1 MPSRHRP
8 ADPREGSVRATGRF
22 ALCAALLATSCASDS
37 MLGTRIPPHSALDRI
52 WRDYAGLAPK
62 RALAIA
68 GDPNRHWVGAA
79 AGGAEAQADASDR
92 ALEECRRKRAQRRM
106 QAPCLLYAVGDDIL
120 WLSR

>member
-1 MPSRHRP
+1 MRLRRRP
-8 ADPREGSVRATGRF
+8 ADARQDLAMTTVRF
-22 ALCAALLATSCASDS
+22 VICAALLATSCASES
-37 MLGTRIPPHSALDRI
+37 ILGTRIPPHRKLDRI
-52 WRDYAGLAPK
+52 WRQYSELAPK

-92 ALEECRRKRAQRRM
+92 ALEECRRKRLERRM
-106 QAPCLLYAVGDDIL
+106 LAPCRLSAAGDEIL

>member
-1 MPSRHRP
+1 MPLRRRP
-8 ADPREGSVRATGRF
+8 ANARQGVVAATARIVI
-22 ALCAALLATSCASDS
+22 CAALLATSCASES
-37 MLGTRIPPHSALDRI
+37 ILGTRIPPHRKLDRI
-52 WRDYAGLAPK
+52 WRQYSELAPK

-92 ALEECRRKRAQRRM
+92 ALEECRRKRSERRM

-120 WLSR
+120 WLNR